1 MAAQPA
7 AGPEP
12 AHAVIAP
19 DAHVA
24 LVAQPSTSHAS
35 QHPQE
40 APAPQQAAVPTEQ
53 PQKEVNLYDVARA
66 LGRYVEVRV
75 VAARVEEAQQASHK
89 LKGAAGLQPPP
100 WFTSYPPPR
109 R

>member
-12 AHAVIAP
+12 AHA

-40 APAPQQAAVPTEQ
+40 APALQQAAAPTEQ

-75 VAARVEEAQQASHK
+75 VAVRVEEAQQASHK

-100 WFTSYPPPR
+100 WFTSSYPPPR